1 MDSVRIDKWLWAAR
15 LFKHRSAATQACIAG
30 HVKIDGGAVKAS
42 KLIGPD
48 LMIHAVTP
56 GGYRIVE
63 VIALADKR
71 GNAKTAEALYVDH
84 SPPPPKL
91 EPWEIVER
99 RAGRPT
105 KRSRQELKRLKGRD
119 W

>member
-15 LFKHRSAATQACIAG
+15 LFKHRSAATQACVAG
-30 HVKIDGGAVKAS
+30 HVKIDGHAVKAS
-42 KLIGPD
+42 KVIKAG
-48 LMIHAVTP
+48 ITVHAVTP

-63 VIALADKR
+63 VVGLSAKR
-71 GNAKTAEALYVDH
+71 GNAKTAQGLYVDH

-91 EPWEIVER
+91 DPWEIVER

-105 KRSRQELKRLKGRD
+105 KRNRKELTRLKGRD